1 VPLMVMRGSNSD
13 ILSEATVAAMRAR
26 RTDMEIIVVAD
37 QGHAPLLTATD
48 LIRRIVAFVA
58 SCDQGRPA
66 MMSAA
71 VG

>member
-1 VPLMVMRGSNSD
+1 
-13 ILSEATVAAMRAR
+13 
-26 RTDMEIIVVAD
+26 
-37 QGHAPLLTATD
+37 LLTATD